1 MAPRSRSSS
10 ESSHDSESPR
20 KRAPSYSDAEGEI
33 DAPGSPAV
41 NNGLCSA
48 NEPLRVTPGCV
59 HIEVLLG
66 STKLV
71 HNYEKAVRW
80 ATRSRDNS
88 RPPRKRRKACLHHH
102 SFTLNDT
109 RPYIYTNNIFR
120 PSPRLASSVARHS
133 TAPMSASIVNSL
145 AVKLKVI
152 STNTQLKL
160 STASVCRSCEREQRF
175 TKYFRGGGSFGNG
188 VLCGLCQ
195 LHSRRVFGEYTRER
209 SVQDR
214 KGGKCP

>member
-33 DAPGSPAV
+33 DAPGSPV
-41 NNGLCSA
+41 LNNGVCGA
-48 NEPLRVTPGCV
+48 KEVVRVTPGCM

-80 ATRSRDNS
+80 ATRSRNNS
-88 RPPRKRRKACLHHH
+88 RPPRKRRKARLHH

-109 RPYIYTNNIFR
+109 RPYIY
-120 PSPRLASSVARHS
+120 
-133 TAPMSASIVNSL
+133 
-145 AVKLKVI
+145 
-152 STNTQLKL
+152 
-160 STASVCRSCEREQRF
+160 
-175 TKYFRGGGSFGNG
+175 
-188 VLCGLCQ
+188 
-195 LHSRRVFGEYTRER
+195 
-209 SVQDR
+209 
-214 KGGKCP
+214 